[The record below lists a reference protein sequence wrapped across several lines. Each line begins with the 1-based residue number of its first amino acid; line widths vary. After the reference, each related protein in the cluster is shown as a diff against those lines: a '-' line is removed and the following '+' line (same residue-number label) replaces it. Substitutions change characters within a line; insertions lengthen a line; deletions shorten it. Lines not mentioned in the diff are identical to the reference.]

1 MKLSVKEAEDLV
13 GRVRADEEGKYI
25 TDHFVKILCAT

>member
-1 MKLSVKEAEDLV
+1 MNEAEDLV
-13 GRVRADEEGKYI
+13 GRVEADEVGKYR